1 MTTRQKFE
9 EELEELQEAVFRLG
23 ILMEGQLENALR
35 SLLNQ
40 DADMAAAVLQK
51 DDELDQLTEDI
62 ENKCIHLVA
71 TQQPLATDLR
81 MIFAANHMAID
92 LERMGDYSCKIAKV
106 ALVLQGEVYMKK
118 LVDIPRMGEIAL
130 MMIDKTLNLYMKK
143 DVTNLS
149 DVAAADDELDALHHQ
164 ILRELFT
171 YIAEDQRN
179 IKQAIHFMF
188 ISQHIERI
196 GDHATNIMEWLH
208 YYVTGERVTFN

>member
-1 MTTRQKFE
+1 MTRQKFE
-9 EELEELQEAVFRLG
+9 EELEELQEKVFSLG
-23 ILMEGQLENALR
+23 ILMEGQLEDAMR
-35 SLLNQ
+35 SLLKQ
-40 DADMAAAVLQK
+40 DGELAEAILKK
-51 DDELDQLTEDI
+51 DDKLDNIRDEI
-62 ENKCIHLVA
+62 EEMCINLVA
-71 TQQPLATDLR
+71 TQQPLASDLR
-81 MIFAANHMAID
+81 LIFATNHMARD
-92 LERMGDYSCKIAKV
+92 LERMGDYACKIAKV

-118 LVDIPRMGEIAL
+118 LVDLPRMAEIAL

-143 DVTNLS
+143 EATNLS
-149 DVAAADDELDALHHQ
+149 VIAAADDELDALHNQ

-208 YYVTGERVTFN
+208 YYVTGERIDFN